1 MTATIIILSV
11 IVVIMLLV
19 AVNQRAINK
28 GLSKTNHNYWAMYM
42 NMACE
47 RDKML
52 QKESVRCKIIA
63 GKNETIADLEEQ
75 VNQKNWQIEKLQDDL
90 AVSHRHYENLKQ
102 ELQATHEHYENMYAE
117 LVSI

>member
-1 MTATIIILSV
+1 
-11 IVVIMLLV
+11 
-19 AVNQRAINK
+19 
-28 GLSKTNHNYWAMYM
+28 MYM

-75 VNQKNWQIEKLQDDL
+75 INQKNWQIDRLESDL
-90 AVSHRHYENLKQ
+90 AVSHKLQEELKQ
-102 ELQATHEHYENMYAE
+102 ELQATHEHYNQSAALMYN
-117 LVSI
+117 V

>member
-1 MTATIIILSV
+1 MTATIVILSV

-19 AVNQRAINK
+19 AVAQKSIIK
-28 GLSKTNHNYWAMYM
+28 GLIKTNNDYWAMYM

-75 VNQKNWQIEKLQDDL
+75 INQKNWQIDRLESDL
-90 AVSHRHYENLKQ
+90 AVSHKLQEELKQ
-102 ELQATHEHYENMYAE
+102 ELQATHEHYNQSAALMYN
-117 LVSI
+117 V